1 MAYTLEQIGQAWQA
15 YDAAVARGDTDTAFA
30 VRKQIQTMQPQ
41 QNTATS
47 RIDKAWQMYGDAVSK
62 GDFDRALVLR
72 KQIQAME
79 ASGTA
84 AQRYTPVPLQQAA
97 PQRDVLAQAQRA
109 VRMGQLSKEDYDRIV
124 REQRGLDQTQKQA
137 AQAFT
142 PALEP
147 SQFAPPPLPV
157 AAPQPVAAPPQRS
170 APGRYTAEGPGAF
183 EQEYAAQT
191 YPQGQPFAAAPQ
203 PAPPQRSAPGRY
215 TAEGPGVFE
224 DAAAFEPIDTTSLPL
239 FDSGIA
245 DINFQPVDPG
255 DVVVESTQASQTPE
269 QTLAAAMPSP
279 PSSAFGQVSG
289 TPAADMPSP
298 PSSGDFTKNLGN
310 ALNTDADI
318 ADINWLQGEEDII
331 IEEPGTSA
339 PPTTPGTSMDVG
351 ATQQTSGDAAV
362 EPGLKG
368 WQLREKFKALP
379 IEEQEAKKQLAKQAA
394 LPAALGILQA
404 GLEFMPT
411 AQEKEAERLRN
422 IDPAKKARLEQ
433 KRFLDATA
441 GGAGEP
447 EYFDQLAKANMALG
461 NTGARGFTQAARIAG
476 QHAAQKDAQK
486 YDAASRVYEQT
497 YAGAEAQRQQ
507 ALLNMQ
513 TTGEKRKEAVMGML
527 SGEGPFAQALGML
540 SASKGVRIDESAL
553 AKLDPVTKKLF
564 FETYKDNP
572 QAAIE
577 ILEALTSGQ
586 SQEQSETA

>member
-1 MAYTLEQIGQAWQA
+1 MAYTQADFDQA
-15 YDAAVARGDTDTAFA
+15 VQMYLNA
-30 VRKQIQTMQPQ
+30 VRSGDSARAGVL
-41 QNTATS
+41 QN
-47 RIDKAWQMYGDAVSK
+47 
-62 GDFDRALVLR
+62 
-72 KQIQAME
+72 QIQAMQV
-79 ASGTA
+79 SGTPQ
-84 AQRYTPVPLQQAA
+84 QRYAPVPLQQAA

-109 VRMGQLSKEDYDRIV
+109 VRMGQLSAEDYNRIV
-124 REQRGLDQTQKQA
+124 REQRGLGQTQQQA

-183 EQEYAAQT
+183 KQEYAAQT

-203 PAPPQRSAPGRY
+203 PAPQFERTAPQGSTFGNLQDAMARGAITPEEYSQVARDLRSSDGAQ
-215 TAEGPGVFE
+215 
-224 DAAAFEPIDTTSLPL
+224 AFEPLYSEDELSFFPPPSPVAGETPEQTLAGAMPPQAPVTAAAGVAYGGNTQEEQEVRRLYDEQRRSASGGFNENLASALNTSTPPTTPGTSL
-239 FDSGIA
+239 DVGATQQTSGIA

-255 DVVVESTQASQTPE
+255 DI
-269 QTLAAAMPSP
+269 
-279 PSSAFGQVSG
+279 G
-289 TPAADMPSP
+289 
-298 PSSGDFTKNLGN
+298 
-310 ALNTDADI
+310 
-318 ADINWLQGEEDII
+318 
-331 IEEPGTSA
+331 
-339 PPTTPGTSMDVG
+339 
-351 ATQQTSGDAAV
+351 V

-394 LPAALGILQA
+394 IPAALSILQA

-497 YAGAEAQRQQ
+497 YAGAEAQRRQG
-507 ALLNMQ
+507 LGMQ
-513 TTGEKRKEAVMGML
+513 TTGEKRKEAVIGML
-527 SGEGPFAQALGML
+527 SGEGIFAQTLGTL

-553 AKLDPVTKKLF
+553 AKLDPEIKKLF

-572 QAAIE
+572 QAAIQ

>member
-1 MAYTLEQIGQAWQA
+1 MAYTPEQIGQAWQA

-72 KQIQAME
+72 KQIQAMQV
-79 ASGTA
+79 SGTPQ
-84 AQRYTPVPLQQAA
+84 QRYAPVPLQQAA

-109 VRMGQLSKEDYDRIV
+109 VRMGQLSKEDYNRIV
-124 REQRGLDQTQKQA
+124 LEQRGLGQTQKQA

-170 APGRYTAEGPGAF
+170 APGRYTAEGPGVF
-183 EQEYAAQT
+183 KEEYAAQT
-191 YPQGQPFAAAPQ
+191 YPQGDQF
-203 PAPPQRSAPGRY
+203 QRSALGNMDDALARGAITQEEYDRVVSLPEFSGSG
-215 TAEGPGVFE
+215 AGVFE
-224 DAAAFEPIDTTSLPL
+224 DAAAFETIDTTPPVQPQTPEQTLAGAMPPQTPATSAGVASGGFNENLANALNTSAPPTTPGTSQ
-239 FDSGIA
+239 DVGATQQTSGIA

-255 DVVVESTQASQTPE
+255 DI
-269 QTLAAAMPSP
+269 
-279 PSSAFGQVSG
+279 G
-289 TPAADMPSP
+289 
-298 PSSGDFTKNLGN
+298 
-310 ALNTDADI
+310 
-318 ADINWLQGEEDII
+318 
-331 IEEPGTSA
+331 
-339 PPTTPGTSMDVG
+339 
-351 ATQQTSGDAAV
+351 V

-497 YAGAEAQRQQ
+497 YAGAEAQRRQ
-507 ALLNMQ
+507 ALFDMQ
-513 TTGEKRKEAVMGML
+513 TTGEKRKEAVMGLL

-553 AKLDPVTKKLF
+553 AKLDPETKKLF

-572 QAAIE
+572 EAAIQ